1 MGRKLFTMIA
11 VILSV
16 LAFSQLAFSSVVGT
30 WEVHGTVT
38 ARVTIKGHSAS
49 SSSYFYDEFTFESD
63 GDFSTIEFDGTWT
76 QTKRNFWVFI
86 DSDELED
93 YFEDVLW
100 YQGYDVGLTVT
111 KNIFKGKESKTG
123 NTINGKWN
131 LKMDAYFYD
140 YGLGGKISVVTT
152 FTGSRGVFYSEGKKA
167 LPSTKPVSR
176 IVLDAL
182 REWFSR

>member
-1 MGRKLFTMIA
+1 LSSGWREIFSRQRFTQRKLKRKEGEVMGRKLFTMIA

-16 LAFSQLAFSSVVGT
+16 LA
-30 WEVHGTVT
+30 
-38 ARVTIKGHSAS
+38 
-49 SSSYFYDEFTFESD
+49 
-63 GDFSTIEFDGTWT
+63 
-76 QTKRNFWVFI
+76 FI

-123 NTINGKWN
+123 DAIRGKWN
-131 LKMDAYFYD
+131 LKMDAYFFD
-140 YGLGGKISVVTT
+140 YGLRGKISVVTT